1 MLMLELLLWV
11 VSLLLRA
18 IVPLVGLG
26 LPCAHTPIVL
36 VLLLLGV
43 TLVCGLGRLEGLSL
57 GISLLILLHFFSSDY
72 DINNYTRLCGL

>member
-11 VSLLLRA
+11 VSLLVRA

-36 VLLLLGV
+36 VLLLLRGV
-43 TLVCGLGRLEGLSL
+43 TLVCRLGRLERLSL
-57 GISLLILLHFFSSDY
+57 GISLLILLHFFSDY